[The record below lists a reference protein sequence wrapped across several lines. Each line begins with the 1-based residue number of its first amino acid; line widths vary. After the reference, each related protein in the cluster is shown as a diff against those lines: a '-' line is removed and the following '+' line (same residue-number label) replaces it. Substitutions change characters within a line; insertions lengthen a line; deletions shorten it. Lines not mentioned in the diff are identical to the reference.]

1 MVSRPMRMRGFWLA
15 AILVVALDQL
25 SKAWVRA
32 NLPLGRHTGLIP
44 HLLGL
49 VHVRNTGA
57 AFSMGEGAGMVFV
70 GVALAVTVV
79 CAVTVWRRWLPLTL
93 VVPLGCIVGGGIGN
107 MIDRLGQG
115 FVTDFLSLDFVSFP
129 IFNVAD
135 CFVTVGIVVA
145 FIVWLMW
152 DARHQIKETPA
163 RKGSAA

>member
-1 MVSRPMRMRGFWLA
+1 MASRPMRMRGFGLA
-15 AILVVALDQL
+15 IVLAVALDQL
-25 SKAWVRA
+25 SKAWVRG

-57 AFSMGEGAGMVFV
+57 AFSMGEGAGLVFV
-70 GVALAVTVV
+70 AVALVVAIVCTVI
-79 CAVTVWRRWLPLTL
+79 VWRRWLPLTL
-93 VVPLGCIVGGGIGN
+93 VVPLGCVVGGGIGN

-135 CFVTVGIVVA
+135 CFVTVGIAVA
-145 FIVWLMW
+145 FVVWLMW
-152 DARHQIKETPA
+152 DARHQLKGAPA
-163 RKGSAA
+163 RRGTAS

>member
-1 MVSRPMRMRGFWLA
+1 MASRPMRMRGFGLA
-15 AILVVALDQL
+15 AVLAVALDQL
-25 SKAWVRA
+25 SKAWVRD

-57 AFSMGEGAGMVFV
+57 AFSMGEGAGLVFV
-70 GVALAVTVV
+70 AVALVVTIICTVI
-79 CAVTVWRRWLPLTL
+79 VWRRWLPLTL

-145 FIVWLMW
+145 FVVWLMW
-152 DARHQIKETPA
+152 DARHQLKRAPTRRGTA
-163 RKGSAA
+163 S

>member
-1 MVSRPMRMRGFWLA
+1 MVSRSLRMRGFGLA
-15 AILVVALDQL
+15 AALVVALDQL
-25 SKAWVRA
+25 SKAWVRN

-70 GVALAVTVV
+70 AVALVVTVV
-79 CAVTVWRRWLPLTL
+79 CAVIVWRRWLPLTL

-107 MIDRLGQG
+107 MIDRISQG

-135 CFVTVGIVVA
+135 CFVTVGIAVA
-145 FIVWLMW
+145 FVIWLMW
-152 DARHQIKETPA
+152 DVRHQLNGASA
-163 RKGSAA
+163 RKDAAS